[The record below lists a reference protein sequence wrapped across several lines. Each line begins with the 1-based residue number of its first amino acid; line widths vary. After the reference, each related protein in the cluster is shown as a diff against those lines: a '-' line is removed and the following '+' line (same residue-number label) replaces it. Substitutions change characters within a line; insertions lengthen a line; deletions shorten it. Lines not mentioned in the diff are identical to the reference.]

1 MGLRCL
7 LRVAA
12 HGSGS
17 PLRIA
22 EIAATEGISPEYAA
36 KLLRRLRLGGLVTS
50 TRGASGGYR
59 LSRPA
64 VQVTV
69 WEAVRVLDDAY
80 LPQTRCDCE
89 PGERSRCRR
98 TRQCAIQSLWRELG
112 DQVRGVLERT
122 TLQELCA
129 RESARESDRKTVTLP
144 VFAAS

>member
-12 HGSGS
+12 HGSGP

-50 TRGASGGYR
+50 TRGAAGGYR

-64 VQVTV
+64 EQVTV
-69 WEAVRVLDDAY
+69 WEAVRVLDEAY

-89 PGERSRCRR
+89 PGARSRCRR

-129 RESARESDRKTVTLP
+129 RENESKTVSLP